1 MKIYTSYYAKCRKIP
16 HTITRISIAGKAPT
30 GYRGI
35 EYKVLAPKK
44 DFFMKWKDNHD
55 NDYYIECFNKQ
66 VLSVLNPADV
76 YNRLEELSGGQD
88 IVLLCY
94 EKSGD
99 FCHRHLVAD
108 WLSKNLGIEV
118 KEWTGDEVQAV

>member
-16 HTITRISIAGKAPT
+16 HTITCISIAGKAPA

-44 DFFMKWKDNHD
+44 EFFMQWKENHD
-55 NDYYIECFNKQ
+55 NDYYIKCFNEQ
-66 VLSVLNPADV
+66 VLSHLNPVEV
-76 YNRLEELSGGQD
+76 YNRLEELSCGQD
-88 IVLLCY
+88 IVLICY

-118 KEWTGDEVQAV
+118 KEWTEDEVQTV

>member
-1 MKIYTSYYAKCRKIP
+1 MKIYTSYYAKCRRIP
-16 HTITRISIAGKAPT
+16 HTITRISIAGKAPV
-30 GYRGI
+30 GYKGT

-44 DFFMKWKDNHD
+44 EFFMQWKENHD
-55 NDYYIECFNKQ
+55 NNYYIKCFNEQ
-66 VLSVLNPADV
+66 VLSHLNPVDV
-76 YNRLEELSGGQD
+76 YNKLEELSCGQD
-88 IVLLCY
+88 IVLICY

-118 KEWTGDEVQAV
+118 KEWT

>member
-118 KEWTGDEVQAV
+118 KEWTEDEV

>member
-16 HTITRISIAGKAPT
+16 HTIVRISIAGKAPT

-44 DFFMKWKDNHD
+44 EFFMKWKENHD
-55 NDYYIECFNKQ
+55 NNYYIKCFSEQ
-66 VLSVLNPADV
+66 VLSHLSPVDV
-76 YNRLEELSGGQD
+76 YNKLKGLSCGHD
-88 IVLLCY
+88 IVLICY
-94 EKSGD
+94 ERSGD

-118 KEWTGDEVQAV
+118 KEWTEDEIQTV

>member
-1 MKIYTSYYAKCRKIP
+1 MKIYTSYYAKCRMIP
-16 HTITRISIAGKAPT
+16 HTITRISIAGKAPA

-44 DFFMKWKDNHD
+44 EFFMKWKENHD
-55 NDYYIECFNKQ
+55 NNYYIKCFNEQ
-66 VLSVLNPADV
+66 VLSHLNPVEV
-76 YNRLEELSGGQD
+76 YNRLEELSCGQD
-88 IVLLCY
+88 IVLICY

-99 FCHRHLVAD
+99 FCHRYLVAD

-118 KEWTGDEVQAV
+118 KEWTEDEVQTV

>member
-1 MKIYTSYYAKCRKIP
+1 MKIYTSYYAKCRRIP
-16 HTITRISIAGKAPT
+16 HTITRISIAGKAPA
-30 GYRGI
+30 GYRGT

-44 DFFMKWKDNHD
+44 EFFMKWKENHD
-55 NDYYIECFNKQ
+55 NNYYIKCFNEQ
-66 VLSVLNPADV
+66 VLFHLNPVEV
-76 YNRLEELSGGQD
+76 YNRLEELSCGQD
-88 IVLLCY
+88 IVLICY

-118 KEWTGDEVQAV
+118 KEWTEDEVQAV

>member
-16 HTITRISIAGKAPT
+16 HTITRISIAGKAPI

-35 EYKVLAPKK
+35 EYKVLAPRK
-44 DFFMKWKDNHD
+44 DFFMKWKENHD

-118 KEWTGDEVQAV
+118 KEWTEDEVQAV

>member
-1 MKIYTSYYAKCRKIP
+1 MKIYTSYYAKCRRIP
-16 HTITRISIAGKAPT
+16 HTITRISIAGKAPA

-44 DFFMKWKDNHD
+44 EFFMKWKENHD
-55 NDYYIECFNKQ
+55 NNYYIKCFNEQ
-66 VLSVLNPADV
+66 VLSHLNPVEV
-76 YNRLEELSGGQD
+76 YNRLEELSFGQD
-88 IVLLCY
+88 IVLICY

-99 FCHRHLVAD
+99 FCHRYIVAD

-118 KEWTGDEVQAV
+118 KEWTEDEVQAV

>member
-1 MKIYTSYYAKCRKIP
+1 MNIYTSYYAKCRKIP